1 MKRSRFWSLNNQAIP
16 LGRAFWQQLSWG
28 DRALIL
34 GILVASASF
43 IPWLQSGRPGQAA
56 IVRLENEVVATLSLK
71 KEVEY
76 SVWGP
81 LGETVVQV
89 KDGKVRVLSDPG
101 PQQLC
106 VRQGWIS
113 RAGDMLV
120 CLPNRVMVHIPG
132 APVFDGVVK

>member
-1 MKRSRFWSLNNQAIP
+1 MKRGRFQRLNIRSMRLIQ
-16 LGRAFWQQLSWG
+16 AFWQQLTWG

-71 KEVEY
+71 KEVTY

-89 KDGKVRVLSDPG
+89 KGGKVRVLSDPG

-120 CLPNRVMVHIPG
+120 CLPNRVMVQIPG
-132 APVFDGVVK
+132 TPAVDGVVK

>member
-1 MKRSRFWSLNNQAIP
+1 MQLIRV
-16 LGRAFWQQLSWG
+16 FWQQLTWG
-28 DRALIL
+28 DRALML
-34 GILVASASF
+34 GILVASAAF

-56 IVRLENEVVATLSLK
+56 IVHLENEIVATLPLK
-71 KEVEY
+71 QEITY
-76 SVWGP
+76 SIQGP

-89 KDGKVRVLSDPG
+89 KEGKVRVLSDPG

-120 CLPNRVMVHIPG
+120 CLPNRVTVHIPG
-132 APVFDGVVK
+132 TPILDGVVK